1 MKKALS
7 VLLLCFVLFGV
18 CSCQKMIITNEEDY
32 SKYVEESEA
41 QSAKEASERQVKVD
55 EDIAKLESEL
65 GKTVKNKQIVVRKQY
80 SGLIIYEI
88 VKFKNKKV
96 DYRLTYMY
104 YDSDIDYKEQVGCG
118 DKGNDKLIDNDDTL
132 RCLVYK
138 NDKANKEMTYDDNYA
153 LYDSMDHNI
162 IQIVK

>member
-7 VLLLCFVLFGV
+7 VLLLCFVLLGI
-18 CSCQKMIITNEEDY
+18 CSCQKKIYTDPEEY
-32 SKYVEESEA
+32 SKYLEESESKA
-41 QSAKEASERQVKVD
+41 AAESSKQQVKID

-65 GKTVKNKQIVVRKQY
+65 GKTEKNKQIVVRKEY

-96 DYRLTYMY
+96 DYRLTYKY
-104 YDSDIDYKEQVGCG
+104 FEGETDYKDQVEYG
-118 DKGNDKLIDNDDTL
+118 DIQNDKLIDSDDTL
-132 RCLVYK
+132 RCVVYK
-138 NDKANKEMTYDDNYA
+138 NNKANKEMTFDDVYA

>member
-7 VLLLCFVLFGV
+7 VLLLCFVLLGV

-32 SKYVEESEA
+32 SKYVEESES

-65 GKTVKNKQIVVRKQY
+65 GKTVKNKQIVVRKEY

-96 DYRLTYMY
+96 DYRLTYKY
-104 YDSDIDYKEQVGCG
+104 FEGETDYKDQVEHG
-118 DKGNDKLIDNDDTL
+118 DIQNDKLIDSDDTL
-132 RCLVYK
+132 RCVVYK
-138 NDKANKEMTYDDNYA
+138 NNKANKEMTFDDVYA
-153 LYDSMDHNI
+153 LYDSMDHSI